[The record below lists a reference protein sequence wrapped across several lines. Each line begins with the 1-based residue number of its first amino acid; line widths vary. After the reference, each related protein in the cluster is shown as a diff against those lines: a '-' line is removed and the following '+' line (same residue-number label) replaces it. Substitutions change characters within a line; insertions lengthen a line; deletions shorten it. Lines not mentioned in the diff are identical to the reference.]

1 MASKRGNNL
10 LRGHAGRWR
19 RGMMAGGGPM
29 AAHRPCDACLK
40 RTTSRPYFDLN
51 ARAGMCGTKA
61 YSMVAAVGRHRKVR
75 AMDMIAKQRQG
86 YMMPTE
92 SGPRWTHVV

>member
-1 MASKRGNNL
+1 
-10 LRGHAGRWR
+10 
-19 RGMMAGGGPM
+19 M

-61 YSMVAAVGRHRKVR
+61 YSMVAAVERHRKVL
-75 AMDMIAKQRQG
+75 AMDMVAKQRQG

-92 SGPRWTHVV
+92 SDPRWTHVVARDRTAECQSTPTPAIGGASNASVF

>member
-1 MASKRGNNL
+1 
-10 LRGHAGRWR
+10 
-19 RGMMAGGGPM
+19 M

-40 RTTSRPYFDLN
+40 RTTSRPSFDLN

-92 SGPRWTHVV
+92 SGPRWTHVVARDRTAECQSTLCPAIGGVSNASVF